1 MLFVHKSQFV
11 TVLLA
16 QCTGRAAENK
26 CKRGKEQ
33 NLQQSELLGCNFIK
47 LLRSAMVKVLLFFF
61 VGQSFLIYY
70 FLYSCNCCA
79 LSSVVSAQV
88 IFKSLSFQFILPP
101 LCFLYPVIKS

>member
-1 MLFVHKSQFV
+1 MLNR
-11 TVLLA
+11 

-26 CKRGKEQ
+26 CKTGKEQ

-61 VGQSFLIYY
+61 FFIGQSFLIYY